1 MHSIKLLSAIA
12 ALSISAVSAASTCTK
27 DIKVTEPTP
36 VISCDVVDADIIV
49 DKSVEGNVLIDGPKE
64 IKGNFQAK
72 GAGKLLGISSNTIT
86 TIGGNFELENLESL
100 NTLGFSSLKSLGTL
114 SFIKL
119 PRLGELMFGTAG
131 VTKIKNIR
139 ITDTFISD
147 LSGLKVTSVE
157 SFQIDN
163 NRKMNA
169 FNSDLVNVTSELLI
183 FDNGNDVMEITMNKL
198 ETAAEIQISSA
209 KSFKVPALMEV
220 TKSLKLNA
228 NPELKSFSA
237 PNLTTITET
246 LSLVDMNKLTNVS
259 FPVLQEIG
267 GGFNIQ
273 NNTKL
278 QSIDDFPK
286 LEKVTGGIELR
297 GSFEK
302 VELPKLDQVSGSV
315 VVTSTTD
322 IKDFCKFFN
331 DLKAEK
337 KIDGKNQCTS
347 NNKKANEGKDGGE
360 ETGGSSSSSDQNKDD
375 SAAGMTSVNMAVLAL
390 AGVAAVAQ
398 LF

>member
-1 MHSIKLLSAIA
+1 MHSVKVLSAIA
-12 ALSISAVSAASTCTK
+12 ALGVSAVSAATCTK
-27 DIKVTEPTP
+27 DIKITEPTQ
-36 VISCDVVDADIIV
+36 VISCDVVDADVII
-49 DKSVEGNVLIDGPKE
+49 DKSVSGAVVINGPKQ

-72 GAGKLLGISSNTIT
+72 NAGDLISLSST
-86 TIGGNFELENLESL
+86 TINSITGTFELNNLEALNNLDFSSLESL
-100 NTLGFSSLKSLGTL
+100 GELT
-114 SFIKL
+114 FIKL
-119 PRLGELMFGTAG
+119 PRLGELNFGTEG
-131 VTKIKNIR
+131 VTKIKSIR

-147 LSGLKVTSVE
+147 LSGLSVASVE

-169 FNSDLVNVTSELLI
+169 FNSDLVNVTTQLLI

-209 KSFKVPALMEV
+209 KSFKVPALQEV

-228 NPELKSFSA
+228 NPELQTFSA

-246 LSLVDMNKLTNVS
+246 LSLIDMNKLTNVS
-259 FPVLQEIG
+259 FPLLEEIG
-267 GGFNIQ
+267 GGFTIQ

-278 QSIDDFPK
+278 DAIDGFPK
-286 LEKVTGGIELR
+286 LEKVTGGIALR

-315 VVTSTTD
+315 VVSSTTD
-322 IKDFCKFFN
+322 IKEFCDYF
-331 DLKAEK
+331 DELKKDK
-337 KIDGKNQCTS
+337 KIDGEEKCTS
-347 NNKKANEGKDGGE
+347 NNKEANEGKDGGE
-360 ETGGSSSSSDQNKDD
+360 ESDGSSESSNSDDKED
-375 SAAGMTSVNMAVLAL
+375 AAGIVSVNMAVLAL